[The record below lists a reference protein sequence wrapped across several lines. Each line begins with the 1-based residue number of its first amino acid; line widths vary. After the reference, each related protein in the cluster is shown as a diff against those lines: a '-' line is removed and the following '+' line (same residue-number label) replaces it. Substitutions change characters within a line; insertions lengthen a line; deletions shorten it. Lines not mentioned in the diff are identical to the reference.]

1 MIKNS
6 KCTKSQRLQHF
17 STLPL
22 PSYSHGATGPYS
34 SLTIGKAV
42 RQPNT
47 QDAYPTPANSLL
59 KIHYYLPS
67 NMKAELISPLGQ
79 K

>member
-1 MIKNS
+1 MMKNS

-47 QDAYPTPANSLL
+47 QGC
-59 KIHYYLPS
+59 LPH
-67 NMKAELISPLGQ
+67 PC
-79 K
+79 